1 MGNVMMKIR
10 VMPSDVDINL
20 EEILE
25 KVKNIQIEGL
35 ELRDHTIQPIA
46 FGLKALVLLAV
57 MPDAEGI
64 GDRYIEEISKIDG
77 VESVEIEDME
87 LL

>member
-1 MGNVMMKIR
+1 MAKVMMRIR
-10 VMPSDVDINL
+10 VMPNDVNVNMEELLERVKDIQL
-20 EEILE
+20 EG
-25 KVKNIQIEGL
+25 V
-35 ELRDHTIQPIA
+35 ELRDASIQPVA

-57 MPDAEGI
+57 MPDTEGI
-64 GDRYIEEISKIDG
+64 GDKYVEEIQKIDG

>member
-1 MGNVMMKIR
+1 MAKVMMKLR
-10 VMPSDVDINL
+10 VMPSDVDVNL
-20 EEILE
+20 DEVLE
-25 KVKNIQIEGL
+25 RIKDIQIEGV
-35 ELRDHTIQPIA
+35 ELRDASVQPIA

-64 GDRYIEEISKIDG
+64 GDKYVEEIQKIDG